1 MALVSEAITY
11 GGVALQIA
19 ALILLIRGPLSRYF
33 PLFLYL
39 LTVIGVTLALIWTY
53 RTQGTAGN
61 LYFSMYWG
69 GELLTDLLMFFTVIS
84 LTTRALEGNPVRPK
98 VVRLLAGIMILAL
111 IIPFVAYDSAIFG
124 RRWNQSVSQLFNF
137 GAALMNLAL
146 WSALMLSKQRD
157 RQLFTVSAGLG
168 VLVAGAALTLG
179 VRQFTA
185 QGDIL
190 REITDYVYRVCQIG
204 GALIWCYAFRPPKR
218 SGDTPGVIPTTTTAI

>member
-1 MALVSEAITY
+1 MAFVSEAIAY
-11 GGVALQIA
+11 GGLALQIV
-19 ALILLIRGPLSRYF
+19 ALILLVRGPLSRYF

-39 LTVIGVTLALIWTY
+39 LTVVGVTLGLIWVY
-53 RTQGTAGN
+53 RSQGTSGD

-69 GELLTDLLMFFTVIS
+69 GELLTDLLMFFTVLS
-84 LTTRALEGNPVRPK
+84 LTTRALEGNPIRPK

-146 WSALMLSKQRD
+146 WSALMVSRQKD

-168 VLVAGAALTLG
+168 VLCAGAALTLG

-185 QGDIL
+185 QGDVL
-190 REITDYVYRVCQIG
+190 REITDYVYRACQIG
-204 GALIWCYAFRPPKR
+204 GSLIWCYAFRPAKAR
-218 SGDTPGVIPTTTTAI
+218 GGTPQVIPSTTAV